1 MTNIIKRI
9 VALSMAAFSFVCTMT
24 AQTPPLRFSHD
35 KTFKI
40 VQFTDLHFKNGNKKS
55 LGATEMMA
63 EVIDAERPDLV
74 MITGDL
80 VYSDG
85 VAGSLEEIVKPLAE
99 RNVPWAFVFGNH
111 DEQFDMTL
119 GEIYDFLQ
127 GKAGCVNPAR
137 SDTIS
142 LPDYV
147 IDISASD
154 GSDRRAASLYCM
166 DSHSRSPLEDV
177 IRYAWLKHDQV
188 SWYRNESQSRTSANG
203 GMPVPSL
210 MFMHIPLQ
218 EYQYALTDKHCKIK
232 GTKGEKVC
240 LQALNSGMFCSIKE
254 MGDVFGVFCGHD
266 HDNDFVVN
274 YKNVLLG
281 YGRFSGG
288 KTVYNHIGKNGARVI
303 VLKEDQPALDT
314 YVRLKGGDIIN
325 HYSHKLKK

>member
-1 MTNIIKRI
+1 
-9 VALSMAAFSFVCTMT
+9 MAAFSLACAMT
-24 AQTPPLRFSHD
+24 AHTPPLRFSDD
-35 KTFKI
+35 KSFKI
-40 VQFTDLHFKNGNKKS
+40 VQFTDIHFKNGNKKS

-63 EVIDAERPDLV
+63 EVIDAEHPDLV

-99 RNVPWAFVFGNH
+99 RDVPWAFVFGNH

-127 GKAGCVNPAR
+127 SKSGCMNPAR
-137 SDTIS
+137 PDTIS

-147 IDISASD
+147 LDIMASD
-154 GSDRRAASLYCM
+154 GSGRIAASLYGM

-188 SWYRNESQSRTSANG
+188 GWYRNESQSRTSANG
-203 GMPVPSL
+203 GVPVPSL

-218 EYQYALTDKHCKIK
+218 EYQYALVDKHCKIK

-314 YVRLKGGDIIN
+314 YVRLQGGDIIN
-325 HYSHKLKK
+325 HYSHHPKK